1 GAERSLGFV
10 AREAAG
16 RHLSIFAREGGDQD
30 LMDALAKLKHG
41 ARAVELE
48 VTALARDG
56 RKLLLSITLS
66 AISDKR
72 GRPAAAT
79 IVARDITEHRRAEM
93 ELRKSEEWYR
103 ALVEESADLIVVLER
118 DGKIRSVNS
127 SLRRLLGYRLGEVAG
142 NNPLQWI
149 HSDDLGTL

>member
-1 GAERSLGFV
+1 MSV
-10 AREAAG
+10 N
-16 RHLSIFAREGGDQD
+16 
-30 LMDALAKLKHG
+30 
-41 ARAVELE
+41 
-48 VTALARDG
+48 
-56 RKLLLSITLS
+56 LS
-66 AISDKR
+66 AIAERR
-72 GRPAAAT
+72 GKPAIGT
-79 IVARDITEHRRAEM
+79 LVARAITRHRRGEM

-149 HSDDLGTL
+149 HPDDLRTLTSA